1 MEYKQICVL
10 ILQHEIKKELQVDI
24 DLQRLFFRGKQLEN
38 GYKLYDY
45 NINLNDV
52 IQLMAQ
58 TKIDNTEEKATS
70 SNNVKK
76 KRLSENKVEEELV
89 EKELLEA
96 ESLYYKINDAVD
108 CHDQVHGAW
117 FEAIV
122 QKILKNKEQIL
133 YNVCCEFDEL
143 LAPYNVSE
151 EFIRPRARRVITSDE
166 LCVGQKVMIN
176 YNVDE
181 PKNVGLW
188 YDFTV
193 SEIYR
198 KRRSYELSGMLH
210 MSGYIYT
217 YTYISSILLFISL
230 CHFKCL
236 FVPGMHVL
244 HFFFFFFF
252 YTEIAIDMHN
262 FSLIIYFHWFF
273 L

>member
-1 MEYKQICVL
+1 
-10 ILQHEIKKELQVDI
+10 
-24 DLQRLFFRGKQLEN
+24 
-38 GYKLYDY
+38 
-45 NINLNDV
+45 
-52 IQLMAQ
+52 MAQ

-96 ESLYYKINDAVD
+96 ESLYYKIGDAVD

-188 YDFTV
+188 YDFTI

-210 MSGYIYT
+210 MSGYIF
-217 YTYISSILLFISL
+217 SILLFISL
-230 CHFKCL
+230 FQIYLSQACRFY
-236 FVPGMHVL
+236 FY
-244 HFFFFFFF
+244 FYIIFF
-252 YTEIAIDMHN
+252 YTEKLQSICIIFHYL
-262 FSLIIYFHWFF
+262 FSLVFF
-273 L
+273 FN

>member
-1 MEYKQICVL
+1 MENLFFVYILENITHVYIFFHFIEYKHVCAL
-10 ILQHEIKKELQVDI
+10 ILQHEIEKELQIDI

-58 TKIDNTEEKATS
+58 VKIDNTEEKATS

-76 KRLSENKVEEELV
+76 KKLSENKIEEELV

-96 ESLYYKINDAVD
+96 ESLYYKIGDAVD
-108 CHDQVHGAW
+108 CHDQIHGAW

-122 QKILKNKEQIL
+122 QKIFKNKEQIL

-188 YDFTV
+188 YDITI

-198 KRRSYELSGMLH
+198 KRRSYELSGMLY
-210 MSGYIYT
+210 MSGYIFF
-217 YTYISSILLFISL
+217 ILLFISL

-236 FVPGMHVL
+236 FIPFA
-244 HFFFFFFF
+244 HFTLFLF
-252 YTEIAIDMHN
+252 YTKN
-262 FSLIIYFHWFF
+262 
-273 L
+273 